1 MYFDHLEPEDSSNY
15 TCVASNSGGT
25 SREIGMVIVE
35 CKWILSLEKVLLDPI
50 FILKWINFDSLWIVF
65 WNSSW
70 RFGFS
75 TRSVGHV
82 MFSLVGTAQEAV
94 AVYIK
99 KKPHQ
104 WTANKDTNCPRSI
117 TSSCFLG
124 SSHKRKHHSRVQDY
138 EMWSRNGVNRFKIWS
153 KVNINSLENYHF
165 LAILGVLQS

>member
-82 MFSLVGTAQEAV
+82 MFSFVGTAQEAV

-104 WTANKDTNCPRSI
+104 WTTNKDTNCPDLPPAPASWAVPANENI
-117 TSSCFLG
+117 T
-124 SSHKRKHHSRVQDY
+124 HV
-138 EMWSRNGVNRFKIWS
+138 FKTTRCEAETAWIVS
-153 KVNINSLENYHF
+153 KYDPKSTL
-165 LAILGVLQS
+165 ILLKIITFWQS